1 MGVLK
6 KLSGFELHINCN
18 KRVNGYPYRK
28 FSYFC
33 FRKIRWSLRMIMG
46 MKSYCLLP
54 PKFGRLFPCGR
65 AGYRGMVLH
74 LGSGRRPLRIR
85 GGTTW
90 LLEAS
95 PAKRG
100 SGCIDGRVVGTGEA
114 YLVAC
119 RRAKPPFARICA
131 IRENIDSDP
140 CVSLGKRAEAIP
152 KLIVLA
158 ITSL

>member
-1 MGVLK
+1 
-6 KLSGFELHINCN
+6 
-18 KRVNGYPYRK
+18 
-28 FSYFC
+28 
-33 FRKIRWSLRMIMG
+33 
-46 MKSYCLLP
+46 
-54 PKFGRLFPCGR
+54 
-65 AGYRGMVLH
+65 MVLH

-85 GGTTW
+85 GRNDLVVGG
-90 LLEAS
+90 L

-152 KLIVLA
+152 ELIVLA